1 MSVQLIL
8 KPQNVQGF
16 TNDISFIS
24 ANMVVN
30 GETFNGV
37 DGATGYTATSGSVV
51 QEVLDNA
58 PATIPNT
65 WYKFKQTASVSFP
78 TTTSNNLVFTNDPED
93 NLIGIYQQ
101 LTDLIVGQ
109 VYTVT
114 IYLSA
119 TPVDY
124 VFFLQ
129 PEETSGIMAS
139 TEIFSGTGTTQTCQ
153 FTAQMENP
161 TIFFSAFSTG
171 SSVTT
176 ISVFNITVVG
186 ASESITI
193 LSGNG
198 EVICDLYEDED
209 LPLTLSV
216 DEFKNVAEKVQSYS
230 KAFMLPA
237 TKRNNRIF
245 DAIFEITR
253 AYDGLIFN
261 PYRRT
266 ECILKQD
273 GFILF
278 QGYLR
283 LIEIIDKE
291 GEISYNVN
299 LYSEVVALADVLKD
313 RKFRDLDF
321 TELEHDY
328 NRIQIGYSW
337 NDSGTG
343 ITYTNP
349 STSGFRNAYST
360 VKYPFVDWNHQYA
373 TGSTGNPQL
382 INLESSFRPFINIK
396 YLIDRIFNAPN
407 TPFTY
412 TSDFFN
418 TTDFKKLYMDFNWGS
433 DNSPSLSETNTINK
447 EYKTDSF
454 ATNFAPNSSY
464 GDLRIVPII
473 SSPPTT
479 VPDSLLLQVDYNS
492 VTNKITATQDNVYYS
507 IDFWYQI
514 KATSVSAADPQYK
527 ARWLITRA
535 SGVEEEINLT
545 PLTTLLDQEVDLYSG
560 NTNVILNFN
569 DTLEPQFFSTETNSI
584 FQNFDSISPQ
594 PLVTSS
600 LTINKSILSL
610 TTETILQTL
619 RGELEQWDFLKGLM
633 TMFNLVTLVDEDN
646 PNNIIIEPYKDVF
659 IPDATAG
666 STLANR
672 GIVHDWTDK
681 IDVSQMKLTPLTD
694 LNLST
699 TFKFVEDDEDYAFNQ
714 YKNLVEGH
722 LYGSYLS
729 DAGIEFNILDGE
741 DEIVAEPFAATVVK
755 PLMEQFPEFIVP
767 QIYSYNSDDS
777 TTEGFDNSPR
787 IMYNNGVVNVG
798 TDYHI
803 PAQNGETSININTA
817 LQFSHL
823 SIIPTDT
830 DTRDFHF
837 GICQLFPGVGSATV
851 NNLFNIYWKP
861 YFNELYN
868 PDTRIMTIQVNLS
881 PADVNTF
888 KFNSTVYIKNR
899 TFRVNKID
907 YKPNDLAT
915 VEFILIP

>member
-16 TNDISFIS
+16 SNDISFITS
-24 ANMVVN
+24 DMVVN
-30 GETFNGV
+30 GTTFNGV
-37 DGATGYTATSGSVV
+37 NSATGYSATSGNVIE
-51 QEVLDNA
+51 EVLLNA
-58 PATIPNT
+58 FPTNPNT
-65 WYKFKQTASVSFP
+65 WYKFKQTSSVSFP
-78 TTTSNNLVFTNDPED
+78 IENGGNLIFTNDLED
-93 NLIGIYQQ
+93 SLIGIYQQ

-114 IYLSA
+114 IYLNA
-119 TPVDY
+119 IPVDY
-124 VFFLQ
+124 IFLSSHQ
-129 PEETSGIMAS
+129 ADAIHMSSPELFLGSGLVK
-139 TEIFSGTGTTQTCQ
+139 TCQ
-153 FTAQMENP
+153 FTAQMTNP
-161 TIFFSAFSTG
+161 MFTLEATNPFGT
-171 SSVTT
+171 SVT
-176 ISVFNITVVG
+176 SVTVSGITVVG

-216 DEFKNVAEKVQSYS
+216 DEFKNVAEKIQSYS
-230 KAFMLPA
+230 KAFKLPA

-283 LIEIIDKE
+283 LIEVIEKE

-299 LYSEVVALADVLKD
+299 LYSEVVALADVLTD
-313 RKFRDLDF
+313 RTFDDLSF
-321 TELEHDY
+321 LELEHDY

-337 NDSGTG
+337 NDDTTG

-382 INLESSFRPFINIK
+382 TNLESSFRPFINIK
-396 YLIDRIFNAPN
+396 YLIDRIFSAPN

-418 TTDFKKLYMDFNWGS
+418 TTDFKKLYMDFNWGGTDFPVAIDS
-433 DNSPSLSETNTINK
+433 SGLGYPSVDQALTSSYQTITIN
-447 EYKTDSF
+447 
-454 ATNFAPNSSY
+454 TNNFPTAAGYSAGVFSPVNDNTKY
-464 GDLRIVPII
+464 YIQYNHRIVYFASTIIRYRWILIKGGVTTEINQSNQTVSGQGFLSI
-473 SSPPTT
+473 SSSFTE
-479 VPDSLLLQVDYNS
+479 Y
-492 VTNKITATQDNVYYS
+492 
-507 IDFWYQI
+507 
-514 KATSVSAADPQYK
+514 
-527 ARWLITRA
+527 
-535 SGVEEEINLT
+535 
-545 PLTTLLDQEVDLYSG
+545 LDIG
-560 NTNVILNFN
+560 
-569 DTLEPQFFSTETNSI
+569 DTLRFEALSTGGLSYAEI
-584 FQNFDSISPQ
+584 I
-594 PLVTSS
+594 VSS
-600 LTINKSILSL
+600 NPSSS
-610 TTETILQTL
+610 ETILGISGLTASNNSIGQTL
-619 RGELEQWDFLKGLM
+619 RGELGQWEFLKGIM
-633 TMFNLVTLVDEDN
+633 TMFNLITIPDEDN
-646 PNNIIIEPYKDVF
+646 PNNIIIEPYSDIF
-659 IPDATAG
+659 IKPALT
-666 STLANR
+666 TPPL
-672 GIVHDWTDK
+672 DWTEK

-699 TFKFVEDDEDYAFNQ
+699 VFKFVEDDDDYPFNQ
-714 YKNLVEGH
+714 YKNEVGGH
-722 LYGSYLS
+722 LYGSYLVP
-729 DAGIEFNILDGE
+729 DQEEFNILTGTK
-741 DEIVAEPFAATVVK
+741 EIIAEPFAATIVK
-755 PLMEQFPEFIVP
+755 ALMSQYSEFIIP

-777 TTEGFDNSPR
+777 TSEGFDNSPR
-787 IMYNNGVVNVG
+787 IMYNNGVINVG

-803 PAQNGETSININTA
+803 PAQNGETAININTA

-823 SIIPTDT
+823 SLIPTDA
-830 DTRDFHF
+830 DTRDFNF
-837 GICQLFPGVGSATV
+837 GLCQLFPGVGSGTV
-851 NNLFNIYWKP
+851 NNLYNLYWKP

-868 PDTRIMTIQVNLS
+868 PDTRIMTIKVNLS
-881 PADVNTF
+881 PADINTF
-888 KFNSTVYIKNR
+888 KFNATVYIKNR

>member
-16 TNDISFIS
+16 TNDVSYITSD
-24 ANMVVN
+24 MVSN
-30 GETFNGV
+30 GATFNGV
-37 DGATGYTATSGSVV
+37 DVATGYTATSGNVIE
-51 QEVLDNA
+51 EVLLNA

-78 TTTSNNLVFTNDPED
+78 TTTSGNLVFTNDPED

-129 PEETSGIMAS
+129 PEENAGIMAF

-176 ISVFNITVVG
+176 ISVFNITVIG

-230 KAFMLPA
+230 KAFKLPA

-283 LIEIIDKE
+283 LIEVIDKE

-299 LYSEVVALADVLKD
+299 LYSEVVALADVLTD
-313 RKFRDLDF
+313 RTFDDLSF
-321 TELEHDY
+321 LELEHDY

-337 NDSGTG
+337 NDDTTG

-360 VKYPFVDWNHQYA
+360 VKYPFVDWNHQY
-373 TGSTGNPQL
+373 TIGSTGNPQL
-382 INLESSFRPFINIK
+382 TNLESSFRPFINIK
-396 YLIDRIFNAPN
+396 YLIDRIFSAPN

-412 TSDFFN
+412 SSDFFN
-418 TTDFKKLYMDFNWGS
+418 TTDFKKLYMDFNWGGTDFPVAIDS
-433 DNSPSLSETNTINK
+433 SGLGYPSVDQALTSSYQTITINTNNFPTAAGYSAGVFSPVNDNTK
-447 EYKTDSF
+447 YYIQYNHRIIHFATTIIRHRWVLVKGGVTTEIDQSNQSVTGFGSLFIYSSFTEYLDIGDTLHFEVLSTESVSF
-454 ATNFAPNSSY
+454 AELQE
-464 GDLRIVPII
+464 GD
-473 SSPPTT
+473 
-479 VPDSLLLQVDYNS
+479 
-492 VTNKITATQDNVYYS
+492 
-507 IDFWYQI
+507 
-514 KATSVSAADPQYK
+514 TSV
-527 ARWLITRA
+527 
-535 SGVEEEINLT
+535 E
-545 PLTTLLDQEVDLYSG
+545 
-560 NTNVILNFN
+560 
-569 DTLEPQFFSTETNSI
+569 
-584 FQNFDSISPQ
+584 
-594 PLVTSS
+594 
-600 LTINKSILSL
+600 
-610 TTETILQTL
+610 ETILGISGFTASNNSLGQTL
-619 RGELEQWDFLKGLM
+619 RGELGQWEFLKGIM
-633 TMFNLVTLVDEDN
+633 TMFNLITIPDEDN
-646 PNNIIIEPYKDVF
+646 PNNIIIEPYTDIF
-659 IPDATAG
+659 IKPALT
-666 STLANR
+666 TPPL
-672 GIVHDWTDK
+672 DWTEK

-699 TFKFVEDDEDYAFNQ
+699 LFKFVEDDDDYPFNA
-714 YKNLVEGH
+714 YKNEVGGH
-722 LYGSYLS
+722 LYGSYLVP
-729 DAGIEFNILDGE
+729 DQEEFNILTGTK
-741 DEIVAEPFAATVVK
+741 EIIAEPFAATIVK
-755 PLMEQFPEFIVP
+755 ALMSQYSEFIIP

-777 TTEGFDNSPR
+777 TSEGFDNSPR
-787 IMYNNGVVNVG
+787 IMYNNGVINVG
-798 TDYHI
+798 TNYHI
-803 PAQNGETSININTA
+803 PAQNGETEININTA

-823 SIIPTDT
+823 SLIPTDD
-830 DTRDFHF
+830 DTRDFNF
-837 GICQLFPGVGSATV
+837 GLCQLFPGVGSGTV
-851 NNLFNIYWKP
+851 NNLYNLYWKP

-881 PADVNTF
+881 PADINTF
-888 KFNSTVYIKNR
+888 KFNATVYIKNR

>member
-16 TNDISFIS
+16 TNDISYITS
-24 ANMVVN
+24 NMVVN
-30 GETFNGV
+30 GATFDGV
-37 DGATGYTATSGSVV
+37 DSATGYTATSGSVI
-51 QEVLDNA
+51 QEVLLNA
-58 PATIPNT
+58 FPTYPNT
-65 WYKFKQTASVSFP
+65 WYKFKETGSVSFP
-78 TTTSNNLVFTNDPED
+78 TTTSGNLVFTNDPEE

-101 LTDLIVGQ
+101 LTDLVIGQ

-114 IYLSA
+114 ISLS
-119 TPVDY
+119 TPPGDY
-124 VFFLQ
+124 VFLSSSQ
-129 PEETSGIMAS
+129 IDAYTMTSPEL
-139 TEIFSGTGTTQTCQ
+139 FVGTGTTLTCQ
-153 FTAQMENP
+153 FEAQMTNP
-161 TIFFSAFSTG
+161 MFTFEAFSLG
-171 SSVTT
+171 SSVTS
-176 ISVFNITVVG
+176 ISVSGITVVG

-283 LIEIIDKE
+283 LIEVIEKE
-291 GEISYNVN
+291 GETSYNVN
-299 LYSEVVALADVLKD
+299 LYSEVVALADVLTD
-313 RKFRDLDF
+313 RTFNDLGF
-321 TELEHDY
+321 EELEHTY
-328 NRIQIGYSW
+328 NYSNIRESW
-337 NDSGTG
+337 DGQLPVAPLLAGSSAGAVGAVVTG
-343 ITYTNP
+343 VL
-349 STSGFRNAYST
+349 R
-360 VKYPFVDWNHQYA
+360 YPFVDWNHQYGL
-373 TGSTGNPQL
+373 TSGNMPKL
-382 INLESSFRPFINIK
+382 FNLESTFRPFIQLK
-396 YLIDRIFNAPN
+396 YLINRIFNAPN

-412 TSDFFN
+412 TSEFFN
-418 TTDFKKLYMDFNWGS
+418 TTDFEKLFMDFNWGGTDFPVSIDSS
-433 DNSPSLSETNTINK
+433 DIGYPSSQTLTTSYQTITINNNNFPSAAGYSAGVFSPVNDNTEYYIQYNHRISTLTPSGATINTI
-447 EYKTDSF
+447 
-454 ATNFAPNSSY
+454 
-464 GDLRIVPII
+464 
-473 SSPPTT
+473 
-479 VPDSLLLQVDYNS
+479 QH
-492 VTNKITATQDNVYYS
+492 
-507 IDFWYQI
+507 
-514 KATSVSAADPQYK
+514 
-527 ARWLITRA
+527 RWILTRA
-535 SGVEEEINLT
+535 SGAPDETINQDQVTTGTVISSVNLSGSFT
-545 PLTTLLDQEVDLYSG
+545 KYLDIGDTLRYEVLATSVFNTATLLGGTTSSYETIVAISG
-560 NTNVILNFN
+560 LTASN
-569 DTLEPQFFSTETNSI
+569 NSI
-584 FQNFDSISPQ
+584 G
-594 PLVTSS
+594 
-600 LTINKSILSL
+600 
-610 TTETILQTL
+610 QTL
-619 RGELEQWDFLKGLM
+619 RGELGQWEFLKGIM
-633 TMFNLVTLVDEDN
+633 TMFNLITIPDEDN
-646 PNNIIIEPYKDVF
+646 PNNIIIEPYSDIF
-659 IPDATAG
+659 IKPALT
-666 STLANR
+666 TPPL
-672 GIVHDWTDK
+672 DWTEK

-699 TFKFVEDDEDYAFNQ
+699 LFKFVEDDDDYPFNQ

-722 LYGSYLS
+722 LYGSYS
-729 DAGIEFNILDGE
+729 VPDQEEFNILTGTQ
-741 DEIVAEPFAATVVK
+741 EIIAEPFAATIVK

-777 TTEGFDNSPR
+777 TSEGFDNSPR
-787 IMYNNGVVNVG
+787 IMYNNGRVTMNG
-798 TDYHI
+798 TTYSV
-803 PAQNGETSININTA
+803 PEQNGGSADFFEDEF

-823 SIIPTDT
+823 TSIPTDT

-837 GICQLFPGVGSATV
+837 GLCQLFPGVGSGTV

-868 PDTRIMTIQVNLS
+868 PDTRIMTIKVNLS
-881 PADVNTF
+881 PADINTF
-888 KFNSTVYIKNR
+888 KFNATVYIKNR